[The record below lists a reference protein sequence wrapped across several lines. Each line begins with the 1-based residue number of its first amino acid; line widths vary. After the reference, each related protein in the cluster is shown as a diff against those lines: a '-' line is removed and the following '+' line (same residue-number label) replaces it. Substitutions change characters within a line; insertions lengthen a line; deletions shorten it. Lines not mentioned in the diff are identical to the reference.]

1 MARLDS
7 AHDAEE
13 NRKLLATTEKVRF
26 IIKWNPRGSSV
37 LSWHERVLGEGT
49 ISMPRPGK
57 RVGLMVIDEPMEI
70 EGVSYPCRRIVRV
83 TERTSDRNGQMLLMP
98 QITLE
103 GWWTNLDMAPEEVIS
118 LYRDHATSEQF
129 HSEFKTDLDLERLP
143 SGKFATN
150 ALVMALGC
158 FTYNVLRAIGQM
170 GLLGQFSPIRHPAR
184 RRRIRTVMQL
194 IYLAGRL
201 LSRGRQLIVRFSRHC
216 PGFLAFEEVYGQLVP
231 AR

>member
-1 MARLDS
+1 
-7 AHDAEE
+7 
-13 NRKLLATTEKVRF
+13 
-26 IIKWNPRGSSV
+26 
-37 LSWHERVLGEGT
+37 
-49 ISMPRPGK
+49 MPRPGK

-150 ALVMALGC
+150 ALVMALGA
-158 FTYNVLRAIGQM
+158 FAYNILRAIGQM
-170 GLLGQFSPIRHPAR
+170 GLLGQLAPIRHPAK
-184 RRRIRTVMQL
+184 RRRIRTVMQEL
-194 IYLAGRL
+194 IYLSGRL
-201 LSRGRQLIVRFSRHC
+201 ISTGAVIVSRYSMKRTL
-216 PGFLAFEEVYGQLVP
+216 P
-231 AR
+231 